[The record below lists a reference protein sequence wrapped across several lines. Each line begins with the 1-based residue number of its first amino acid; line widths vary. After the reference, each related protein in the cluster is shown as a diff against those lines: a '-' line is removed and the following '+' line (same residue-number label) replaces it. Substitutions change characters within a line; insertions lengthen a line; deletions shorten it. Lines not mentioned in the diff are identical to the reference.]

1 MNPCKDNCGE
11 CRQCRVSQRQAKRD
25 AIATDLDQA
34 LARRAAAEETVAEL
48 WVALTA
54 ACDALFD
61 ELVPVDP
68 RHMPAG
74 AFEVQN
80 DL

>member
-25 AIATDLDQA
+25 AIATALDQA

-48 WVALTA
+48 MKALAA
-54 ACDALFD
+54 ACDAVFD
-61 ELVPVDP
+61 EAMPAP
-68 RHMPAG
+68 RHMPAR
-74 AFEVQN
+74 AFEVAH
-80 DL
+80 DRR